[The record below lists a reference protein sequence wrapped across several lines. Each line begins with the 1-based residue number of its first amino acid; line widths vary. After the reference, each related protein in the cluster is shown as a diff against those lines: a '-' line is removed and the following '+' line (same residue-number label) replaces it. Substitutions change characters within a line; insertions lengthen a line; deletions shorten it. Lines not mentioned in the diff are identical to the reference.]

1 MFVLTFQVGRE
12 RCGLDVRRVALG
24 TPYVEA
30 IGGRLPAF
38 LEAAGFD
45 PVSLVNLELPDGIS
59 DTSSEEVVR
68 LAEQAVRPD
77 AEALFLSCTILPT
90 AHLLAPLERRLGIP
104 VLSANQVTMWA
115 ALGIAGT
122 RAAIDDQLLFRRA
135 MPCMT
140 AAVA

>member
-1 MFVLTFQVGRE
+1 
-12 RCGLDVRRVALG
+12 
-24 TPYVEA
+24 
-30 IGGRLPAF
+30 LPAF
-38 LEAAGFD
+38 LEAAGFE

-68 LAEQAVRPD
+68 LAEQAARPD
-77 AEALFLSCTILPT
+77 AEALFLSCTNLPT

-122 RAAIDDQLLFRRA
+122 RAAIDDQLLFHRA
-135 MPCMT
+135 MPCTT